1 MSLSKDNEVI
11 FVRGEGSTLWDRDG
25 KEYIDAIAGLWY
37 CNVGYGREK
46 IADAV
51 RDQVATL
58 SSCMCFDV
66 YASDRTIELAD
77 RVGLSPS
84 ACLRR
89 VQELERSGVIKG
101 YRAVID
107 PAKLGLTFIAY
118 VTVGLSSHTKKSQA
132 DFEAAVADAPEVREC
147 HNITGTIEY
156 LLRVETEDLA
166 SYKHFHTEVLGV
178 LPQVHSITTYVLMD
192 SPKDERA

>member
-1 MSLSKDNEVI
+1 MT
-11 FVRGEGSTLWDRDG
+11 R
-25 KEYIDAIAGLWY
+25 IDAISRKILHELSRD
-37 CNVGYGREK
+37 GR
-46 IADAV
+46 ISN
-51 RDQVATL
+51 L
-58 SSCMCFDV
+58 
-66 YASDRTIELAD
+66 ELAD

-156 LLRVETEDLA
+156 LLRVETADLV